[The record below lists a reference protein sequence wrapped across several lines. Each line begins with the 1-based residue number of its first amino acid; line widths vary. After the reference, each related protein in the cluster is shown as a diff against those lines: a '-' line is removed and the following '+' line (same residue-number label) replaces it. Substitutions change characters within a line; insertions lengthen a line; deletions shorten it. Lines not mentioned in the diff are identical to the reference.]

1 MLKIETNNEKLQ
13 IKDLV
18 TIGIFSAIYF
28 AINLIVMISGGI
40 APIVWIFMPAT
51 IALLS
56 GVIFMLMTAK
66 VQKFGP
72 ILIMSIIT
80 SIIYLATGQFTVVL
94 LITFG
99 ISSIIAEFIRRG
111 FGYKSFTGNLLAYSV
126 FSLGMTG
133 SPLPIW
139 LFGDTFLSSIMEQGM
154 SAGYVEGLKTCTS
167 TGMLVAMFVA
177 TFIAALI
184 GGIIGKF
191 MLKKHF
197 KKAGIV

>member
-1 MLKIETNNEKLQ
+1 MLKTKTNTLQ

-28 AINLIVMISGGI
+28 VVNLIVMICGGI
-40 APIVWIFMPAT
+40 APIIWIFMPA
-51 IALLS
+51 IIGLFC

-72 ILIMSIIT
+72 VFIMAIIT
-80 SIIYLATGQFTVVL
+80 TIIYLATGQFTVIL

-99 ISSIIAEFIRRG
+99 VSSIIAEFVRRG
-111 FGYKSFTGNLLAYSV
+111 FGYQSFIGDLLAYVV
-126 FSLGMTG
+126 FSLGMIG

-139 LFGDTFLSSIMEQGM
+139 LFGDSFFNSIVEQGM
-154 SAGYVEGLKTCTS
+154 SASYVEGLKIYTS
-167 TGMLVAMFVA
+167 IGMLAAMIISTV
-177 TFIAALI
+177 ILALI
-184 GGIIGKF
+184 GGLIGRS

>member
-1 MLKIETNNEKLQ
+1 MLKTKTNTLQ

-28 AINLIVMISGGI
+28 VVNLIVMICGGI
-40 APIVWIFMPAT
+40 TPIIWIFMPA
-51 IALLS
+51 IIGLLC
-56 GVIFMLMTAK
+56 GVVFMLMTAK

-72 ILIMSIIT
+72 VFIMAIIT
-80 SIIYLATGQFTVVL
+80 TIIYLATGQFTVIL

-99 ISSIIAEFIRRG
+99 VSSIIAEFVRRG
-111 FGYKSFTGNLLAYSV
+111 FGYQSFIGDLLAYVV
-126 FSLGMTG
+126 FSLGMIG

-139 LFGDTFLSSIMEQGM
+139 LFGDSFFNSIVEQGM
-154 SAGYVEGLKTCTS
+154 SASYVEGLKIYTS
-167 TGMLVAMFVA
+167 TGMLAAMTISTV
-177 TFIAALI
+177 ILALI
-184 GGIIGKF
+184 GGLIGRS